1 VSPRGTVSEAGAEHR
16 VGRPPSAPVV
26 LRRPVRVLIADGS
39 PSERSGVR
47 RALEDAGCLVCAEA
61 ADGPEAVEAAAR
73 ERPDLC
79 LVDTELPGGG
89 IPTVA
94 AILGNGPETAVVM
107 FARSPSE
114 RDLFAALDV
123 GACGYLTKSTD
134 PERLAIAL
142 KRVSEGEAPLPRPLV
157 ARLIEEFQERHR
169 RRQTLDNLTERET
182 EVLELLGQGFDTA
195 DIAARLFV
203 ARVTVRTHIASI
215 LKKLGVPDREAAVR
229 VVGRR

>member
-1 VSPRGTVSEAGAEHR
+1 VSSRRTVSEAGAEPR
-16 VGRPPSAPVV
+16 LGRSSASVA

-47 RALEDAGCLVCAEA
+47 RALEDAGCAVCAEA
-61 ADGPEAVEAAAR
+61 ADGPEAVDAAAR
-73 ERPDLC
+73 DRPDLC

-89 IPTVA
+89 ISTVA
-94 AILGNGPETAVVM
+94 AILGNGAETAVVM

-114 RDLFAALDV
+114 RDLFAALEV

-142 KRVSEGEAPLPRPLV
+142 RRVSEGEAPLPRTLV

-182 EVLELLGQGFDTA
+182 EVLDLLGQGLDTA

-229 VVGRR
+229 AVGRR

>member
-1 VSPRGTVSEAGAEHR
+1 VPEAGAEHGL
-16 VGRPPSAPVV
+16 GRPGGPVA
-26 LRRPVRVLIADGS
+26 LRRPLRVLIADGS
-39 PSERSGVR
+39 PSERFGVR
-47 RALEDAGCLVCAEA
+47 RALEDAGCVVCAEA
-61 ADGPEAVEAAAR
+61 ADAPEAVEAAAS

-79 LVDTELPGGG
+79 LLDMELPGGG
-89 IPTVA
+89 IPTAA
-94 AILGNGPETAVVM
+94 AILGNGAETAVVM
-107 FARSPSE
+107 FARSSSE
-114 RDLFAALDV
+114 RDLFAALEV

-142 KRVSEGEAPLPRPLV
+142 KRVSEGEAPLTRTLV

-169 RRQTLDNLTERET
+169 RRRTLHNLTERET
-182 EVLELLGQGFDTA
+182 EVLELLVQGLETA
-195 DIAARLFV
+195 EIAARLFV

>member
-1 VSPRGTVSEAGAEHR
+1 VSPRRTVSEAGAEHR
-16 VGRPPSAPVV
+16 LGRPGAPVV

-39 PSERSGVR
+39 ASERSGVR
-47 RALEDAGCLVCAEA
+47 RALEDAGCAVCAEA

-73 ERPDLC
+73 ARPDLC
-79 LVDTELPGGG
+79 LVDAELPGGG

-94 AILGNGPETAVVM
+94 AIIGNRAETAVVI

-114 RDLFAALDV
+114 RDLFAALEV

-142 KRVSEGEAPLPRPLV
+142 KRVSEGEAPLPRALV

-169 RRQTLDNLTERET
+169 CRQTLHNLTERET
-182 EVLELLGQGFDTA
+182 EVLELLGQGLDTA

-229 VVGRR
+229 AVGRR

>member
-1 VSPRGTVSEAGAEHR
+1 
-16 VGRPPSAPVV
+16 
-26 LRRPVRVLIADGS
+26 VRVLIADGS

-47 RALEDAGCLVCAEA
+47 RALEDAGCAVCAEA

-73 ERPDLC
+73 ERPDIC

-94 AILGNGPETAVVM
+94 AILGSGAETAVVM

-114 RDLFAALDV
+114 RDLFAALEV

-142 KRVSEGEAPLPRPLV
+142 RRVSEGEAPLPRTLV
-157 ARLIEEFQERHR
+157 ARLIEDFQERHR
-169 RRQTLDNLTERET
+169 RTQTLHNLTERET
-182 EVLELLGQGFDTA
+182 EVLELLGQGLDTA

-203 ARVTVRTHIASI
+203 ARVTVRTHVASI

>member
-1 VSPRGTVSEAGAEHR
+1 VSSRRTVSEAGAEPR
-16 VGRPPSAPVV
+16 LGRSSASVA
-26 LRRPVRVLIADGS
+26 LRLPVRVLIADGS

-47 RALEDAGCLVCAEA
+47 RALEDAGCAVCAEA
-61 ADGPEAVEAAAR
+61 ADGPEAVDAAAR
-73 ERPDLC
+73 DRPDLC

-89 IPTVA
+89 ISTVA
-94 AILGNGPETAVVM
+94 AILGSGAKTAVVM

-114 RDLFAALDV
+114 RDLFAALEV

-142 KRVSEGEAPLPRPLV
+142 RRVSEGEAPLPRTLV

-182 EVLELLGQGFDTA
+182 EVLDLLGQGLDTA

-229 VVGRR
+229 AVGRR

>member
-1 VSPRGTVSEAGAEHR
+1 VSPRRAVSEAGAEHR
-16 VGRPPSAPVV
+16 LGRPSAPVA

-47 RALEDAGCLVCAEA
+47 RALEDAGCAVCAEA
-61 ADGPEAVEAAAR
+61 ADGPEAVEAATR

-94 AILGNGPETAVVM
+94 AILGNGAETAVVM

-114 RDLFAALDV
+114 RDLFAALEV

-142 KRVSEGEAPLPRPLV
+142 KRVSEGEAPLPRTLV

-169 RRQTLDNLTERET
+169 RRQTLHNLTERET
-182 EVLELLGQGFDTA
+182 EVLELLGQGLDTA

-215 LKKLGVPDREAAVR
+215 LKKLGVPDREAAMR

>member
-1 VSPRGTVSEAGAEHR
+1 VSRRRTVSEADAEDR
-16 VGRPPSAPVV
+16 LGLPNAAVA
-26 LRRPVRVLIADGS
+26 LRRPVRVLIADAS

-47 RALEDAGCLVCAEA
+47 RALEDAGCAVCAEA

-94 AILGNGPETAVVM
+94 AILGSGAETAVVM

-114 RDLFAALDV
+114 RDLFAALEV

-142 KRVSEGEAPLPRPLV
+142 RRVSEGEAPLPRTLV
-157 ARLIEEFQERHR
+157 ARLIEDFQERHR
-169 RRQTLDNLTERET
+169 RTQTLHNLTERET
-182 EVLELLGQGFDTA
+182 EVLELLGQGLDTA

-203 ARVTVRTHIASI
+203 ARVTVRTHVASI

>member
-1 VSPRGTVSEAGAEHR
+1 VPEAGAEHGL
-16 VGRPPSAPVV
+16 GRPGGPVA
-26 LRRPVRVLIADGS
+26 LRRPLRVLIADGS
-39 PSERSGVR
+39 PSERFGVR
-47 RALEDAGCLVCAEA
+47 RALEDAGCVVCAEA
-61 ADGPEAVEAAAR
+61 ADAPEAVEAAAS

-79 LVDTELPGGG
+79 LLDMELPGGG
-89 IPTVA
+89 IPTAA
-94 AILGNGPETAVVM
+94 AILGNGAETAVVM
-107 FARSPSE
+107 FARSSSE
-114 RDLFAALDV
+114 RDLFAALEV

-142 KRVSEGEAPLPRPLV
+142 KRVSEGEAPLTRTLV

-169 RRQTLDNLTERET
+169 RRRTLHNLTERET
-182 EVLELLGQGFDTA
+182 EVLGQGLDTA
-195 DIAARLFV
+195 EIAARLFV

>member
-1 VSPRGTVSEAGAEHR
+1 VSSRRTVSEAGAEPR
-16 VGRPPSAPVV
+16 LGRSSASVA

-47 RALEDAGCLVCAEA
+47 RALEDAGCAVCAEA
-61 ADGPEAVEAAAR
+61 ADGPEAVDAAAR
-73 ERPDLC
+73 DRPDLC

-89 IPTVA
+89 ISTVA
-94 AILGNGPETAVVM
+94 AILGSGAKTAVVM

-114 RDLFAALDV
+114 RDLFAALEV

-142 KRVSEGEAPLPRPLV
+142 RRVSEGEAPLPRTLV

-182 EVLELLGQGFDTA
+182 EVLDLLGQGLDTA

-229 VVGRR
+229 AVGRR

>member
-1 VSPRGTVSEAGAEHR
+1 VSPRRTVSEAGAEHR
-16 VGRPPSAPVV
+16 LGRPSAPVAH
-26 LRRPVRVLIADGS
+26 RPPVRVLIADGS

-47 RALEDAGCLVCAEA
+47 RALEDAGCAVCAEA

-73 ERPDLC
+73 ERPDIC

-94 AILGNGPETAVVM
+94 AILGNGAETAVVM

-114 RDLFAALDV
+114 RDLFAALEV

-142 KRVSEGEAPLPRPLV
+142 RRVSEGEAPLPRTLV
-157 ARLIEEFQERHR
+157 ARLIEDFQERHR
-169 RRQTLDNLTERET
+169 RTQTLHNLTERET
-182 EVLELLGQGFDTA
+182 EVLELLGQGLDTA

-203 ARVTVRTHIASI
+203 ARVTVRTHVASI

>member
-1 VSPRGTVSEAGAEHR
+1 VSPRRTVSEAGAEPR
-16 VGRPPSAPVV
+16 LGRPSASVA

-47 RALEDAGCLVCAEA
+47 RALEDAGCGVCAEA

-79 LVDTELPGGG
+79 LVDTELPGGA
-89 IPTVA
+89 ISTVA
-94 AILGNGPETAVVM
+94 AILGNSAETAVVM

-114 RDLFAALDV
+114 RDLFAALEV

-142 KRVSEGEAPLPRPLV
+142 RRVSEGEAPLPRTLV

-182 EVLELLGQGFDTA
+182 EVLDLLGQGLDTA

-229 VVGRR
+229 AVGRR

>member
-1 VSPRGTVSEAGAEHR
+1 VSSRRTVSEAGAEPR
-16 VGRPPSAPVV
+16 LGRSSASVA

-47 RALEDAGCLVCAEA
+47 RALEDAGCAVCAEA
-61 ADGPEAVEAAAR
+61 ADGPEAVDAAAR
-73 ERPDLC
+73 DRPDLC

-89 IPTVA
+89 ISTVA
-94 AILGNGPETAVVM
+94 AILGSGAKTAVVM

-114 RDLFAALDV
+114 RDLFAALEV

-142 KRVSEGEAPLPRPLV
+142 RRVSEGEAPLPRTLV

-169 RRQTLDNLTERET
+169 RRQTLHNLTERET
-182 EVLELLGQGFDTA
+182 EVLELLGQGLDTA

-229 VVGRR
+229 AVGRR

>member
-1 VSPRGTVSEAGAEHR
+1 
-16 VGRPPSAPVV
+16 
-26 LRRPVRVLIADGS
+26 VRVLIADGS

-47 RALEDAGCLVCAEA
+47 RALEDAGCAVCAEA
-61 ADGPEAVEAAAR
+61 ADGPEAVDAAAR
-73 ERPDLC
+73 DRPDLC

-89 IPTVA
+89 ISTVA
-94 AILGNGPETAVVM
+94 AILGSGAKTAVVM

-114 RDLFAALDV
+114 RDLFAALEV

-142 KRVSEGEAPLPRPLV
+142 RRVSEGEAPLPRTLV

-182 EVLELLGQGFDTA
+182 EVLDLLGQGLDTA

-229 VVGRR
+229 AVGRR

>member
-1 VSPRGTVSEAGAEHR
+1 VPEAGAEHR
-16 VGRPPSAPVV
+16 LGRPSVPVA
-26 LRRPVRVLIADGS
+26 LRRPLRVLIADGS
-39 PSERSGVR
+39 PSERSGVHS
-47 RALEDAGCLVCAEA
+47 ALEDAGCVVCAEA
-61 ADGPEAVEAAAR
+61 ADAAEAVEAAAR

-89 IPTVA
+89 IPTAA
-94 AILGNGPETAVVM
+94 AILGNGVETAVVM
-107 FARSPSE
+107 FARSSSE
-114 RDLFAALDV
+114 RDLFAALEV

-142 KRVSEGEAPLPRPLV
+142 KRVSEGEAPLPRTLV

-169 RRQTLDNLTERET
+169 RRRTLHNLTERET
-182 EVLELLGQGFDTA
+182 EVLELLGQGLDTA

>member
-1 VSPRGTVSEAGAEHR
+1 VPEVGAEHGL
-16 VGRPPSAPVV
+16 GRPGGPVA
-26 LRRPVRVLIADGS
+26 LRRPLRVLIADGS

-47 RALEDAGCLVCAEA
+47 RALEDAGCVVCAEA
-61 ADGPEAVEAAAR
+61 ADAPDAVEAAAR

-89 IPTVA
+89 IPTAA
-94 AILGNGPETAVVM
+94 AILGNGAEMAVVM
-107 FARSPSE
+107 FARSSSE
-114 RDLFAALDV
+114 RELFAALEV

-142 KRVSEGEAPLPRPLV
+142 KRVSEGEAPLPRTLV
-157 ARLIEEFQERHR
+157 ARLIEEFQERHLR
-169 RRQTLDNLTERET
+169 RRTLHNLTERET
-182 EVLELLGQGFDTA
+182 EVLELLGQGLDTA
-195 DIAARLFV
+195 EIAARLFV

-229 VVGRR
+229 AVGGR

>member
-1 VSPRGTVSEAGAEHR
+1 VSSRRTVSEAGAEPR
-16 VGRPPSAPVV
+16 LGRSSASVA

-47 RALEDAGCLVCAEA
+47 RALEDAGCAVCAEA
-61 ADGPEAVEAAAR
+61 ADGPEAVDAAAR

-94 AILGNGPETAVVM
+94 AILGNDAETAVVM

-114 RDLFAALDV
+114 RDLFAALEV

-142 KRVSEGEAPLPRPLV
+142 RRVSEGEAPLPRTLV

-182 EVLELLGQGFDTA
+182 EVLDLLGQGLDTA

-229 VVGRR
+229 AVGRR

>member
-1 VSPRGTVSEAGAEHR
+1 MSARRALSDAGAEDR
-16 VGRPPSAPVV
+16 LGPPSAPVA

-39 PSERSGVR
+39 ASERSGVR

-73 ERPDLC
+73 ERPDVC

-94 AILGNGPETAVVM
+94 AIIENEEETAVVM
-107 FARSPSE
+107 FARSASQ
-114 RDLFAALDV
+114 RDLFAALEV
-123 GACGYLTKSTD
+123 GACGYLMKSTH

-142 KRVSEGEAPLPRPLV
+142 KRVPEGEAPLPRPLV
-157 ARLIEEFQERHR
+157 AWLVEEFRERHR
-169 RRQTLDNLTERET
+169 RRRTLHNLTGRET
-182 EVLELLGQGFDTA
+182 EVLELLGQGLDTA
-195 DIAARLFV
+195 EIAARLFV
-203 ARVTVRTHIASI
+203 ARVTVRTHVASI
-215 LKKLGVPDREAAVR
+215 LKKLGVPDREAAAR

>member
-1 VSPRGTVSEAGAEHR
+1 MAERGEGEAAGAS
-16 VGRPPSAPVV
+16 PSQPTAA
-26 LRRPVRVLIADGS
+26 RRSRFSVLIADGS
-39 PSERSGVR
+39 ASERSGVR
-47 RALEDAGCLVCAEA
+47 RALENAGCAVCAEA

-94 AILGNGPETAVVM
+94 AIIGNGAETAVVM

-114 RDLFAALDV
+114 RDLFAAFEV

-142 KRVSEGEAPLPRPLV
+142 KRVSEGEAPLPRTLV
-157 ARLIEEFQERHR
+157 ARLIKEFQERHR
-169 RRQTLDNLTERET
+169 RRQTLDNLTGRET
-182 EVLELLGQGFDTA
+182 EVLELLGQGLDTA

-229 VVGRR
+229 VVERR